1 MNVSVTNSRT
11 VRSWGHC
18 FDANTSTTVNALA
31 DTAGGRRRSKVGSQL
46 TLLLLNLLN
55 ASNTIDLS
63 QVTQIG
69 STAATAATASR
80 EDYILTPSSASKAVS
95 EPSNLLK
102 SDLVNLNGRPL
113 AMVGDELPAIEG
125 EEVTGVAVTTLE
137 LPPLAVAF
145 VVLHNCAV
153 C

>member
-1 MNVSVTNSRT
+1 MNVSVTNGST
-11 VRSWGHC
+11 VRAWGHC
-18 FDANTSTTVNALA
+18 FDANTSTTVN
-31 DTAGGRRRSKVGSQL
+31 DKTPGGRRRSSVGNQL

-55 ASNTIDLS
+55 GSSTVDLS

-69 STAATAATASR
+69 STAATAPAASR

-95 EPSNLLK
+95 EPSNILK
-102 SDLVNLNGRPL
+102 SDLINLNGRPL
-113 AMVGDELPAIEG
+113 VMVGDELPALEG
-125 EEVTGVAVTTLE
+125 EKVTGAAVATLK
-137 LPPLAVAF
+137 LPPLAAAF